1 MSMNLHRFFQIY
13 LRRQHLFQFCQ
24 AMIWPQDGETI
35 KKINNNISNNF
46 GDTIL
51 VNLILQDAPIQ
62 NDVISIDL
70 DTIPIDEIPTKI
82 NDEILSQPVDDLVIL
97 LAPETPAEE
106 VKYVI
111 EEFLPKSENLTVLVG
126 EKIIDEKRPVED
138 ITDKMIQAL
147 PIIPGVLQKVI
158 DEEPDSIIPVIK
170 NI

>member
-1 MSMNLHRFFQIY
+1 M
-13 LRRQHLFQFCQ
+13 
-24 AMIWPQDGETI
+24 
-35 KKINNNISNNF
+35 
-46 GDTIL
+46 
-51 VNLILQDAPIQ
+51 
-62 NDVISIDL
+62 ISIDL

-82 NDEILSQPVDDLVIL
+82 NDEILAQPIDDLVVL

-106 VKYVI
+106 VKHVI
-111 EEFLPKSENLTVLVG
+111 EEFSPKSENLTVLVG

-170 NI
+170 NIYIPH